1 MNKITH
7 LDLDNLAFDIIQEV
21 KSLNLIQEVSLRFKS
36 INDAVTNVDISLQ
49 NIIKAAI
56 LKFDPNAVIVSEENY
71 IEIKTSNEPVWIIDP
86 LDGTSNL
93 IKQLKYKAISI
104 AKVNHNEK
112 LAGLIIDLESLDT
125 FTAVRSQGF
134 LYNKK
139 LPGSGVPSIKLLG
152 ASTGFLKMLIEKK
165 RKIPQGWNVRVL
177 GSQALQLCYVALGRL
192 NASVSIEAKAW
203 DDVAGSLMVEESKG
217 SYDSDVINQ
226 FGWIP
231 SALTNKNLKS
241 IATSF
246 SLTDKDKEI
255 IMELIHE

>member
-1 MNKITH
+1 MNNIAH

-21 KSLNLIQEVSLRFKS
+21 KNLNLIEEVDLTFKS
-36 INDAVTNVDISLQ
+36 INDAVTNVDLSLQ
-49 NIIKAAI
+49 NIIKVAI
-56 LKFDPNAVIVSEENY
+56 LKLDPKAVIVSEENY
-71 IEIKTSNEPVWIIDP
+71 TEIKTSNEPVWIIDP

-112 LAGLIIDLESLDT
+112 LAGLVIDLENMDT

-134 LYNKK
+134 LYNKRT
-139 LPGSGVPSIKLLG
+139 PFTVEPNIKLLG
-152 ASTGFLKMLIEKK
+152 ASTGFLKMLIDKK

-203 DDVAGSLMVEESKG
+203 DDVAGALMVEESKG
-217 SYDSDVINQ
+217 RYYSVEINQ
-226 FGWIP
+226 SNWIS
-231 SALTNKNLKS
+231 SALANKNLKS
-241 IATSF
+241 IAMSF
-246 SLTDKDKEI
+246 NLADEDKEI
-255 IMELIHE
+255 IMELMHE